1 METME
6 LLEAACDNVAFA
18 LDDVRG
24 KADRAEVDKMV
35 ADALASNNYNRE
47 KFDKAFK
54 NIYLCDVYQYAQN
67 SADDARWA
75 DENELADVDEDFNNL
90 TSQEADAFG
99 VDVVNDNDL

>member
-18 LDDVRG
+18 LDDIRG

-35 ADALASNNYNRE
+35 ADALASNNYDRE
-47 KFDKAFK
+47 QFDETFK
-54 NIYLCDVYQYAQN
+54 NIFLCDVYQYALN

-75 DENELADVDEDFNNL
+75 DENELVDDDGDFNDI
-90 TSQEADAFG
+90 TSQEADALG
-99 VDVVNDNDL
+99 VDVVSDNDL